1 MFLSA
6 RPLLNNLNSL
16 GLRASHM
23 GIDRADPIQRPND
36 ACQLGIDQ
44 GQRNRS
50 EVIAVLRVEGCVTLQ
65 PSVAVRDDDF
75 RVWVRWQR
83 LYLVTRKS
91 NQPFDEKL
99 SVLLR

>member
-44 GQRNRS
+44 GQRNLINS
-50 EVIAVLRVEGCVTLQ
+50 GC
-65 PSVAVRDDDF
+65 
-75 RVWVRWQR
+75 
-83 LYLVTRKS
+83 
-91 NQPFDEKL
+91 
-99 SVLLR
+99 